1 MNGVFTWTP
10 GPPREVPAGRR
21 LLEVLAFVAVWIG
34 IGELITGGTGWS
46 LPGDA
51 KYVSNADIQWYL
63 VIGIPLVAGF
73 QLFVRRR
80 PLRDLWV
87 RDGQPV
93 VNRVALRALVVA
105 IAIYPLFSL
114 IKTFADP
121 PSGEAAAAFYFAAAT
136 CGAAAAAWA
145 FMHFDR
151 QTWHYLGLCMA
162 TAGVIGVVPDL
173 LFEIRTLTHPTAT
186 SPSSDFLQFA
196 ESFLLL
202 VPVVMVME
210 EVAFRG
216 ALDSHAHHEG
226 DRHGIWTALYVSA
239 LWGLWHAPLVG
250 WDQFIGLVLFQGAM
264 GVFLSIWWRK
274 SGNLEVS
281 GTTHAFADAV
291 RNATSGTP

>member
-1 MNGVFTWTP
+1 MTGVFTWTP
-10 GPPREVPAGRR
+10 GPPREVSAGRR

-93 VNRVALRALVVA
+93 VNRVALQALVVA

-114 IKTFADP
+114 IKTFTDP

-136 CGAAAAAWA
+136 CAAAAAAWA

-151 QTWHYLGLCMA
+151 QTWKCAAGRLG
-162 TAGVIGVVPDL
+162 
-173 LFEIRTLTHPTAT
+173 
-186 SPSSDFLQFA
+186 
-196 ESFLLL
+196 
-202 VPVVMVME
+202 PVH
-210 EVAFRG
+210 RPG
-216 ALDSHAHHEG
+216 ALPGRDGRLPLDLVAEVRQPRGERHHARLRG
-226 DRHGIWTALYVSA
+226 RGPQRDQRH
-239 LWGLWHAPLVG
+239 
-250 WDQFIGLVLFQGAM
+250 
-264 GVFLSIWWRK
+264 
-274 SGNLEVS
+274 
-281 GTTHAFADAV
+281 AV
-291 RNATSGTP
+291 NS